1 MNKLKLNASTIQ
13 ALIHLSSAKAKKLAV
28 ALTENNMAKGKIAK
42 TEPRKLSKEEKK
54 QAKDLIEKMKTVC
67 RRIPIIVIT
76 KEYADLANLLDSES
90 DSWYF
95 KEVTGID
102 LSDYKDMI
110 DSGALDYEWQDRSI
124 IRIFN
129 NFQNITPEFN

>member
-1 MNKLKLNASTIQ
+1 
-13 ALIHLSSAKAKKLAV
+13 
-28 ALTENNMAKGKIAK
+28 
-42 TEPRKLSKEEKK
+42 
-54 QAKDLIEKMKTVC
+54 MKTVC
-67 RRIPIIVIT
+67 RRIPIVVIT